1 MNIQNHFFLIA
12 GVMALF
18 FSFGHALW
26 GRRSVLRD
34 ARASEMPE
42 LTKHMLLVIW
52 DQPTVFHF
60 LSAVALL
67 LASLSTQDVRFDTL
81 ALFIAVVTLGFLL
94 NHVGASVLRNRAA
107 LGQIIPQTIAVAA
120 YLVIIVAGISR

>member
-1 MNIQNHFFLIA
+1 MNIQNRFFLIA

-18 FSFGHALW
+18 FSFGHAMW
-26 GRRSVLRD
+26 GRRLVLRD
-34 ARASEMPE
+34 VRASEMPE

-52 DQPTVFHF
+52 DQPTAFHF

-67 LASLSTQDVRFDTL
+67 LASLSSQDVRFDAL

-94 NHVGASVLRNRAA
+94 NYAGVSVLRNRAA
-107 LGQIIPQTIAVAA
+107 LGQIIPQMIAVAA